1 MLLIEIFLRCFRM
14 SVFLQTGRYAMT
26 IGENIR
32 RLRKVRGLT
41 LKELG
46 DMIGV
51 SESYIRAYESG
62 RRNPKPASLQTL
74 ADALGVNVEVLKN
87 SEVNGVS
94 AMHQLFQMYRNF
106 GGALFE
112 TKDDD
117 GNDCVA
123 IRFNSLMLMQSWFQR
138 YKKYEEDVQKA
149 DKIKNVKERKEALE
163 KAYREFDWWMD
174 IYPVTDP
181 YPQLVEAQKKH
192 DAIMDQIGL
201 NPKNSD

>member
-1 MLLIEIFLRCFRM
+1 
-14 SVFLQTGRYAMT
+14 MT

-32 RLRKVRGLT
+32 RLRKARGLT

-62 RRNPKPASLQTL
+62 RRNPKPSSLQTL

-87 SEVNGVS
+87 SEVNGIT

-106 GGALFE
+106 GGTLFE

-123 IRFNSLMLMQSWFQR
+123 IRFNSLMLMRSWFQR
-138 YKKYEEDVQKA
+138 YETYEEEVRNA
-149 DKIKNVKERKEALE
+149 DRIRNVKERKEALE
-163 KAYREFDWWMD
+163 KAYQDFELWMD
-174 IYPVTDP
+174 TYPISDP
-181 YPQLVEAQKKH
+181 FPELVEAQKKH
-192 DAIMDQIGL
+192 DAFMDQIGL
-201 NPKNSD
+201 NPKNPE